1 MRQYQVFQCFC
12 PATPI
17 SQSFAYAIVKDFA
30 HFLLILFETF
40 FQFSALPRWQHDSAK
55 VKYSPPDFSTTT
67 QEVRGIRIMKIC
79 SSGYKLLC
87 ICLLAV
93 LLSTS
98 RAFADGAVV
107 DCSGAT
113 PGAFTTITAALASL
127 PAAGP
132 NSISVT
138 GTCHENVV
146 MFGRTDLTIFGN
158 PTATVVPGNAN
169 GHLLSINASQRVG
182 IQNLTFDGGRGAIV
196 NDNSRVD
203 LTSITIQNSL
213 GIGLTSIDSLVHIA
227 DSTVKNST
235 RSGISIG
242 GGTFYVDSDVTGTTV
257 TNNGRIGIAVATGHL
272 ILNGG
277 DGVTPGTENVISNN
291 GSVGVSVA
299 NSAEADISGD
309 NRIIGN
315 QGVFGLEVIHTS
327 TVIMSD
333 GTISSNAG
341 IGVHCG
347 ETSHCEWAGVT
358 KIDSN
363 GKGGI
368 EITDHSDG
376 YLDGGIDVSGN
387 TGAGILIDLS
397 SLLNSLGIN
406 NNTDDGIVLNTMSVL
421 KFAANDTITGNG
433 KLALECNNNSMVS
446 GDVSTYK
453 PKKCGAAFQASP
465 IN

>member
-1 MRQYQVFQCFC
+1 
-12 PATPI
+12 
-17 SQSFAYAIVKDFA
+17 
-30 HFLLILFETF
+30 
-40 FQFSALPRWQHDSAK
+40 
-55 VKYSPPDFSTTT
+55 
-67 QEVRGIRIMKIC
+67 MKIC
-79 SSGYKLLC
+79 CSGYKILF
-87 ICLLAV
+87 ICLLAAV
-93 LLSTS
+93 LPSSL
-98 RAFADGAVV
+98 AFAAGATV
-107 DCSGAT
+107 DCTGAT
-113 PGAFTTITAALASL
+113 PGAFTSITAALASL

-169 GHLLSINASQRVG
+169 GHLLVIDASQRVG
-182 IQNLTFDGGRGAIV
+182 IQNITFDGGRGALI
-196 NDNSRVD
+196 NENSRVD

-227 DSTVKNST
+227 DSTVKGST
-235 RSGISIG
+235 RSGISVG

-257 TNNGRIGIAVATGHL
+257 TNNGRIGISVLTGHL
-272 ILNGG
+272 ILTGG
-277 DGVTPGTENVISNN
+277 DGVTPGTQNVISNN
-291 GSVGVSVA
+291 GSVGVSIA

-315 QGVFGLEVIHTS
+315 QGPFGLEVIHTS

-341 IGVHCG
+341 GGVHCG
-347 ETSHCEWAGVT
+347 ETSHCEWAGAT
-358 KIDSN
+358 TIDSN

-387 TGAGILIDLS
+387 TGVGVLVDLS
-397 SLLNSLGIN
+397 SLLNSLGGNTIN
-406 NNTDDGIVLNTMSVL
+406 NNTDDGIALNTMSVL

-446 GDVSTYK
+446 GDISTYK

>member
-1 MRQYQVFQCFC
+1 MFMTMR
-12 PATPI
+12 
-17 SQSFAYAIVKDFA
+17 
-30 HFLLILFETF
+30 
-40 FQFSALPRWQHDSAK
+40 
-55 VKYSPPDFSTTT
+55 
-67 QEVRGIRIMKIC
+67 
-79 SSGYKLLC
+79 SSGPKLLS
-87 ICLLAV
+87 ICLLVV
-93 LLSTS
+93 LLPSI
-98 RAFADGAVV
+98 RAFAADAVV

-113 PGAFTTITAALASL
+113 PGAFTSIHDALASL

-146 MFGRTDLTIFGN
+146 MAGRTDLNISGN

-169 GHLLSINASQRVG
+169 GHLLAIGESQRVG
-182 IQNLTFDGGRGAIV
+182 IQNITFDGGRGALV
-196 NDNSRVD
+196 SNNSQVEF
-203 LTSITIQNSL
+203 LNITIQNSL
-213 GIGLTSIDSLVHIA
+213 GIGLTTIDSLVRIA

-235 RSGISIG
+235 RSGISVG
-242 GGTFYVDSDVTGTTV
+242 GGTFYVDSAETGTTV
-257 TNNGRIGIAVATGHL
+257 TANGRTGISVLTGHL

-277 DGVTPGTENVISNN
+277 DEVTPGTENVISNN
-291 GSVGVSVA
+291 AGVGVAVA
-299 NSAEADISGD
+299 NSAEADINGD

-315 QGVFGLEVIHTS
+315 QGAFGLEVIHTS
-327 TVIMSD
+327 TVIMTD

-341 IGVHCG
+341 LGVHCG
-347 ETSHCEWAGVT
+347 ETSHCEWAGIT

-368 EITDHSDG
+368 EITDHSDA
-376 YLDGGIDVSGN
+376 YLDGGIDISGN
-387 TGAGILIDLS
+387 TGAGVLVDLS
-397 SLLNSLGIN
+397 SLLNSLGGNTIN

-433 KLALECNNNSMVS
+433 KLALECNNGSLVS

>member
-1 MRQYQVFQCFC
+1 MKLRLSG
-12 PATPI
+12 PR
-17 SQSFAYAIVKDFA
+17 
-30 HFLLILFETF
+30 FL
-40 FQFSALPRWQHDSAK
+40 SA
-55 VKYSPPDFSTTT
+55 
-67 QEVRGIRIMKIC
+67 C
-79 SSGYKLLC
+79 SL
-87 ICLLAV
+87 V
-93 LLSTS
+93 LLFSPLT
-98 RAFADGAVV
+98 FAGSAVV

-146 MFGRTDLTIFGN
+146 MFGRTDLSIFGN
-158 PTATVVPGNAN
+158 PSATVVPGNAN
-169 GHLLSINASQRVG
+169 GHLLAISGSQRVG

-203 LTSITIQNSL
+203 FTSITIQNSL

-227 DSTVKNST
+227 DSTIKNST

-257 TNNGRIGIAVATGHL
+257 TANGRTGISVLTGHL

-277 DGVTPGTENVISNN
+277 DEVTPGTENVISNN
-291 GSVGVSVA
+291 AGVGVAVA
-299 NSAEADISGD
+299 NSAEADISFD

-315 QGVFGLEVIHTS
+315 QGAFGLEVIHTS

-347 ETSHCEWAGVT
+347 ETSHCEWSGIT

-368 EITDHSDG
+368 EITDHSDA
-376 YLDGGIDVSGN
+376 YIDGGIDISGN
-387 TGAGILIDLS
+387 TGAGVLVDLS
-397 SLLNSLGIN
+397 SLFNSLGGNTIT
-406 NNTDDGIVLNTMSVL
+406 NNTDDGIVLNTLSVL

-433 KLALECNNNSMVS
+433 KLALECNNGSLVV
-446 GDVSTYK
+446 GDVTVYK
-453 PKKCGAAFQASP
+453 PRKCGPAFQANP

>member
-1 MRQYQVFQCFC
+1 M
-12 PATPI
+12 T
-17 SQSFAYAIVKDFA
+17 
-30 HFLLILFETF
+30 
-40 FQFSALPRWQHDSAK
+40 
-55 VKYSPPDFSTTT
+55 
-67 QEVRGIRIMKIC
+67 IR
-79 SSGYKLLC
+79 SGYKFVF

-93 LLSTS
+93 LLPSS
-98 RAFADGAVV
+98 LAFADGATV

-132 NSISVT
+132 NSIAVT

-203 LTSITIQNSL
+203 FTNVTIQNSL

-227 DSTVKNST
+227 DSTIKAST
-235 RSGISIG
+235 RSGISVG

-299 NSAEADISGD
+299 NSAEGDINGD

-327 TVIMSD
+327 TVLMSD

-347 ETSHCEWAGVT
+347 ETSHCEWSGAT

-368 EITDHSDG
+368 EITDHSDA
-376 YLDGGIDVSGN
+376 YLDGGIDISGN
-387 TGAGILIDLS
+387 TGAGVLVDLS
-397 SLLNSLGIN
+397 SLLNSLGGNTIN

-421 KFAANDTITGNG
+421 KFAANDTVTGNG

-446 GDVSTYK
+446 GDISTYK
-453 PKKCGAAFQASP
+453 PKKCGPAFQASP

>member
-1 MRQYQVFQCFC
+1 
-12 PATPI
+12 
-17 SQSFAYAIVKDFA
+17 
-30 HFLLILFETF
+30 
-40 FQFSALPRWQHDSAK
+40 
-55 VKYSPPDFSTTT
+55 
-67 QEVRGIRIMKIC
+67 MKIC
-79 SSGYKLLC
+79 SSGTKVLF

-93 LLSTS
+93 LLPSS
-98 RAFADGAVV
+98 LAFAASATV

-113 PGAFTTITAALASL
+113 PGAFTSIDDALASL

-146 MFGRTDLTIFGN
+146 MSGRTDLNISGN
-158 PTATVVPGNAN
+158 PAATVVPGNAN
-169 GHLLSINASQRVG
+169 GHLLAIDASQRVG
-182 IQNLTFDGGRGAIV
+182 IQNITFDGGRGAIV
-196 NDNSRVD
+196 SNNSQVE
-203 LTSITIQNSL
+203 LVNITIQNSL

-227 DSTVKNST
+227 DSTIKHST

-242 GGTFYVDSDVTGTTV
+242 GGTFYVDSAETGTTV
-257 TNNGRIGIAVATGHL
+257 TNNGRTGISVLTGHL

-277 DGVTPGTENVISNN
+277 DEVTPGTENVISNN
-291 GSVGVSVA
+291 TGVGVAVA
-299 NSAEADISGD
+299 NSAEADINGD
-309 NRIIGN
+309 NRITGN
-315 QGVFGLEVIHTS
+315 QGAFGLEVIHTS
-327 TVIMSD
+327 TVIMTD

-347 ETSHCEWAGVT
+347 ETSHCEWAGIT

-368 EITDHSDG
+368 EITDHSDA
-376 YLDGGIDVSGN
+376 YLDGGIDISGN
-387 TGAGILIDLS
+387 TGVGVLVDLS
-397 SLLNSLGIN
+397 SLLNSLGGNTIN

-433 KLALECNNNSMVS
+433 NLALECNNNSMVF
-446 GDVSTYK
+446 GDISTYK
-453 PKKCGAAFQASP
+453 PKKCGSAFQASP

>member
-1 MRQYQVFQCFC
+1 MKLSCY
-12 PATPI
+12 
-17 SQSFAYAIVKDFA
+17 
-30 HFLLILFETF
+30 
-40 FQFSALPRWQHDSAK
+40 
-55 VKYSPPDFSTTT
+55 
-67 QEVRGIRIMKIC
+67 GI
-79 SSGYKLLC
+79 KLLFG
-87 ICLLAV
+87 CLV
-93 LLSTS
+93 LLLSNL
-98 RAFADGAVV
+98 ALADGAVV

-113 PGAFTTITAALASL
+113 PGAFTSIHDALASL

-146 MFGRTDLTIFGN
+146 MFGRTDLIIFGN

-169 GHLLSINASQRVG
+169 GHLLAISGSQRIG
-182 IQNLTFDGGRGAIV
+182 IQSITFDGGRGAIV

-203 LTSITIQNSL
+203 FTSVTIQNSL

-227 DSTVKNST
+227 DSTIKSST

-242 GGTFYVDSDVTGTTV
+242 GGTFYVDSDVTATTV
-257 TNNGRIGIAVATGHL
+257 TANGRAGISVLTGHL

-291 GSVGVSVA
+291 TGVGVAVA
-299 NSAEADISGD
+299 NSSEADISGD

-315 QGVFGLEVIHTS
+315 QGAFGLEVIHTS

-333 GTISSNAG
+333 GTIQSNAG
-341 IGVHCG
+341 VGVHCG
-347 ETSHCEWAGVT
+347 ETSHCEWAGAT
-358 KIDSN
+358 KIDN
-363 GKGGI
+363 NLKGGI
-368 EITDHSDG
+368 EVTDHSDA
-376 YLDGGIDVSGN
+376 YIDGGIDISGN
-387 TGAGILIDLS
+387 SGNGILIDQS
-397 SLLNSLGIN
+397 STFNSLGGNTIN
-406 NNTDDGIVLNTMSVL
+406 NNTGNGILLNTLSTL

-433 KLALECNNNSMVS
+433 NLALHCANGSLVT

-453 PKKCGAAFQASP
+453 PKKCGPAFQAAP

>member
-1 MRQYQVFQCFC
+1 M
-12 PATPI
+12 T
-17 SQSFAYAIVKDFA
+17 
-30 HFLLILFETF
+30 
-40 FQFSALPRWQHDSAK
+40 
-55 VKYSPPDFSTTT
+55 
-67 QEVRGIRIMKIC
+67 IR
-79 SSGYKLLC
+79 SGYKFVF

-93 LLSTS
+93 LLPSS
-98 RAFADGAVV
+98 RAFAADATV

-203 LTSITIQNSL
+203 FTSVTIQNSL

-227 DSTVKNST
+227 DSTIKASV
-235 RSGISIG
+235 RSGISVG

-257 TNNGRIGIAVATGHL
+257 TNNGRIGIAVLTGHL

-291 GSVGVSVA
+291 GTSGVEVA
-299 NSAEADISGD
+299 NSAEADINGD

-315 QGVFGLEVIHTS
+315 QGSFGLVVIHTS
-327 TVIMSD
+327 TVLMSD

-347 ETSHCEWAGVT
+347 ETSHCEWSGAT

-368 EITDHSDG
+368 EITDHSDA

-387 TGAGILIDLS
+387 TGAGVLVDLS
-397 SLLNSLGIN
+397 SLLNSLGGNTIN

-421 KFAANDTITGNG
+421 KFAANDTVTGNG

-446 GDVSTYK
+446 GDISTYK
-453 PKKCGAAFQASP
+453 PKKCGPAFQASP

>member
-1 MRQYQVFQCFC
+1 M
-12 PATPI
+12 
-17 SQSFAYAIVKDFA
+17 
-30 HFLLILFETF
+30 
-40 FQFSALPRWQHDSAK
+40 
-55 VKYSPPDFSTTT
+55 TT
-67 QEVRGIRIMKIC
+67 C
-79 SSGYKLLC
+79 SGPKLLF
-87 ICLLAV
+87 ICLLV
-93 LLSTS
+93 LALPSS
-98 RAFADGAVV
+98 LAFAAGATV

-158 PTATVVPGNAN
+158 PTATVVPGNPN
-169 GHLLSINASQRVG
+169 GHLLAIAGSQRVG
-182 IQNLTFDGGRGAIV
+182 IQNITFDGGRGAIV

-203 LTSITIQNSL
+203 LTSVTIQNSL

-227 DSTVKNST
+227 DSTVTAST

-242 GGTFYVDSDVTGTTV
+242 GGTFYVDSDVTGTSV
-257 TNNGRIGIAVATGHL
+257 TNNGRVGISVLTGHL

-277 DGVTPGTENVISNN
+277 DGVTPGTENVIANN
-291 GSVGVSVA
+291 GSVGVAVA
-299 NSAEADISGD
+299 NSAEADINGD
-309 NRIIGN
+309 NRITGN
-315 QGVFGLEVIHTS
+315 QGSFGLEVIHTS
-327 TVIMSD
+327 TVLMSD

-347 ETSHCEWAGVT
+347 ETSHCEWSGAT

-363 GKGGI
+363 GKGGM
-368 EITDHSDG
+368 EITDHSDA
-376 YLDGGIDVSGN
+376 YIDGGIDVSGN
-387 TGAGILIDLS
+387 TGVGILVDLS
-397 SLLNSLGIN
+397 SLLNSLGGNTIN
-406 NNTDDGIVLNTMSVL
+406 NNTDDGIVLNTLSVL

-433 KLALECNNNSMVS
+433 NLALECNNGSLVV
-446 GDVSTYK
+446 GDVSTYT
-453 PKKCGAAFQASP
+453 PKKCGQAFRAAP

>member
-1 MRQYQVFQCFC
+1 
-12 PATPI
+12 
-17 SQSFAYAIVKDFA
+17 
-30 HFLLILFETF
+30 
-40 FQFSALPRWQHDSAK
+40 
-55 VKYSPPDFSTTT
+55 
-67 QEVRGIRIMKIC
+67 MKIC
-79 SSGYKLLC
+79 FSGPKLLF
-87 ICLLAV
+87 ISLLAV
-93 LLSTS
+93 LLPAS
-98 RAFADGAVV
+98 RAFAAGATV

-169 GHLLSINASQRVG
+169 GRLLAIFGSQRIG
-182 IQNLTFDGGRGAIV
+182 IQNITFDGGRGAIV

-203 LTSITIQNSL
+203 LTSVTIQNSL

-227 DSTVKNST
+227 DSTIKNST
-235 RSGISIG
+235 RSGISVG

-257 TNNGRIGIAVATGHL
+257 TNNGRVGIAVATGHL

-315 QGVFGLEVIHTS
+315 QGAFGLEVIHTS

-341 IGVHCG
+341 VGVHCG

-376 YLDGGIDVSGN
+376 YLDGGIDISGN
-387 TGAGILIDLS
+387 TGVGVLVDLS
-397 SLLNSLGIN
+397 SVLNSLGGNTIN
-406 NNTDDGIVLNTMSVL
+406 NNTDDGVVLNTLSVL

-433 KLALECNNNSMVS
+433 KMALECNNNSMVS
-446 GDVSTYK
+446 GDISTYK

-465 IN
+465 ID

>member
-1 MRQYQVFQCFC
+1 MR
-12 PATPI
+12 
-17 SQSFAYAIVKDFA
+17 
-30 HFLLILFETF
+30 
-40 FQFSALPRWQHDSAK
+40 
-55 VKYSPPDFSTTT
+55 
-67 QEVRGIRIMKIC
+67 IC
-79 SSGYKLLC
+79 SSGPKLLFT
-87 ICLLAV
+87 CLLAV
-93 LLSTS
+93 LLPVS
-98 RAFADGAVV
+98 RAFAADAVV

-113 PGAFTTITAALASL
+113 PGALTTITAALASL

-132 NSISVT
+132 NSISVI

-169 GHLLSINASQRVG
+169 GHLLAISGSQRIG
-182 IQNLTFDGGRGAIV
+182 IQNITFDGGRGAIV

-227 DSTVKNST
+227 DSTVKGST
-235 RSGISIG
+235 RSGISVG

-257 TNNGRIGIAVATGHL
+257 TNNGRTGISVLTGHL

-291 GSVGVSVA
+291 TGVGVAVA
-299 NSAEADISGD
+299 NNAEADISGD

-347 ETSHCEWAGVT
+347 ETSHCEWAGAA

-368 EITDHSDG
+368 EITDHSDA
-376 YLDGGIDVSGN
+376 YLDGGIDISGN
-387 TGAGILIDLS
+387 TGAGVLVDLS
-397 SLLNSLGIN
+397 SLLNSLGGNTIN
-406 NNTDDGIVLNTMSVL
+406 NNTDDGIVLNTLSVL

-446 GDVSTYK
+446 GDISTYK

>member
-1 MRQYQVFQCFC
+1 M
-12 PATPI
+12 T
-17 SQSFAYAIVKDFA
+17 S
-30 HFLLILFETF
+30 
-40 FQFSALPRWQHDSAK
+40 
-55 VKYSPPDFSTTT
+55 
-67 QEVRGIRIMKIC
+67 
-79 SSGYKLLC
+79 SSGYKLLFG
-87 ICLLAV
+87 CLL
-93 LLSTS
+93 LLITNL
-98 RAFADGAVV
+98 AFANNAVV

-113 PGAFTTITAALASL
+113 PGAFTSIHDALASL

-146 MFGRTDLTIFGN
+146 MFGRTDLNISGN

-169 GHLLSINASQRVG
+169 GHLLAIAASQRVG
-182 IQNLTFDGGRGAIV
+182 IQNIIFDGGRGALV

-203 LTSITIQNSL
+203 FTNVTIQNSL

-227 DSTVKNST
+227 DSTVKAST

-257 TNNGRIGIAVATGHL
+257 TANGRTGISVLTGHL

-277 DGVTPGTENVISNN
+277 DEVTPGTENVISNN
-291 GSVGVSVA
+291 TGVGVAVA

-315 QGVFGLEVIHTS
+315 QGPFGLEVIHTS
-327 TVIMSD
+327 TVIMTD
-333 GTISSNAG
+333 GLIQSNAG

-347 ETSHCEWAGVT
+347 ETSHCEWDGIT
-358 KIDSN
+358 KIDNN

-368 EITDHSDG
+368 EITDHSDA
-376 YLDGGIDVSGN
+376 YLDGGIDISGN
-387 TGAGILIDLS
+387 TGAGVLVDLS
-397 SLLNSLGIN
+397 SLLNSLGGNTIN

-446 GDVSTYK
+446 GDISTYK